1 MSKTTNCLNCESDF
15 DGAFHYCPNCGQKS
29 NDELTL
35 TVLFNNTISN
45 YFSIDARF
53 FKSFIPLIFKPGV
66 VARRF
71 VDGKRLQYLHPAQF
85 YLFVSVVFFFLFSL
99 ATRQQQQGLDNVLKK
114 GFESNVNNGLG
125 AEALPSGQSTIL
137 KEAIAQQDN
146 IVLDSIL
153 KKSRNKDFAVLDS
166 IPVDSFKVALFGYN
180 AKKSTLDSLILLNA
194 PNEDKLAL
202 FGITENTSGL
212 TRLIGSQFLKI
223 YEQRGG
229 GILKTFYDTI
239 PIAMFFLLPFFAL
252 LLKMLYYKKG
262 LFAHHMVFSFYYFT
276 FIFIVLGFMVFLNML
291 TEVPVWVD
299 YLAVIAS
306 TLIYLVLALRKFYA
320 QGVLYTLF
328 KTVVLMFS
336 FNLVVLPVSLFF
348 TLFISFLLY

>member
-53 FKSFIPLIFKPGV
+53 FKSFIPLMLKPGV

-114 GFESNVNNGLG
+114 GFESNVKDNLG
-125 AEALPSGQSTIL
+125 MEKLPPEDAMAL
-137 KEAIAQQDN
+137 KEALAQKNN
-146 IVLDSIL
+146 IVLDSFS
-153 KKSRNKDFAVLDS
+153 KKIRSKDFTGLDS
-166 IPVDSFKVALFGYN
+166 IPVDSFEVALFGYN
-180 AKKSTLDSLILLNA
+180 AKKNVLDSLIRTNA
-194 PNEDKLAL
+194 QKEDKLAL
-202 FGITENTSGL
+202 FGITEKSGGF
-212 TRLIGSQFLKI
+212 TRLMGSQFLKI

-229 GILKTFYDTI
+229 GILKSFYDTI
-239 PIAMFFLLPFFAL
+239 PIAMFFLLPVFAL
-252 LLKMLYYKKG
+252 LLKILYYKRG

-276 FIFIVLGFMVFLNML
+276 FMFIVLSFMVLLSLL
-291 TEVPVWVD
+291 TKAPIWVD
-299 YLAVIAS
+299 AVVIAS
-306 TLIYLVLALRKFYA
+306 TLFYLILALRKFYVQSIFA
-320 QGVLYTLF
+320 TLF
-328 KTVVLMFS
+328 KTAALWFS
-336 FNLVVLPVSLFF
+336 FMLVVLPLTLFF
-348 TLFISFLLY
+348 VVFISFLLY